1 MTSHYEVALT
11 QDAQTDLNALIDYV
25 AEHDAPLKALQLLG
39 QIESTIASLHVFPER
54 GAYPKELL
62 ALGNREYRETYC
74 KPYRI
79 LYKVL
84 PATVYVYVIAD
95 GRRDLRSLLAQRI
108 LQS

>member
-1 MTSHYEVALT
+1 MTQSYRVELT
-11 QDAQTDLNALIDYV
+11 EDAQTDLNELVDYV
-25 AEHDAPLKALQLLG
+25 AQHDAPLKALQLLD
-39 QIESTIASLHVFPER
+39 QIESTIASLQVFPER
-54 GAYPKELL
+54 GAQPKELL

-84 PATVYVYVIAD
+84 PTTVYVYLIAD
-95 GRRDLRSLLAQRI
+95 GRRDLRSLLARRV